1 MRIYKE
7 EWERWRGGG
16 EKKKENKNAFIDQ
29 KLENT
34 VD

>member
-7 EWERWRGGG
+7 EWERWRG

-29 KLENT
+29 KLENA

>member
-7 EWERWRGGG
+7 EWGDGRGL
-16 EKKKENKNAFIDQ
+16 KKKENKNAFIDQ